1 MPNMDSERRSKSKN
15 GSRSAPRS
23 RPQILVKSWGCPAKY
38 CQVESNV
45 VSELNVSYRNMVCGN
60 ISRIVKGFHMVIV
73 NIAKGELIKKITF
86 VKVDN
91 DNWSYW
97 HYW

>member
-23 RPQILVKSWGCPAKY
+23 RPQILVKSGGCPAKY

-45 VSELNVSYRNMVCGN
+45 VSELNVSYRNMVWGN

-73 NIAKGELIKKITF
+73 N
-86 VKVDN
+86 
-91 DNWSYW
+91 
-97 HYW
+97 

>member
-23 RPQILVKSWGCPAKY
+23 RPQILVKSGGCPAKY
-38 CQVESNV
+38 CQVESNI
-45 VSELNVSYRNMVCGN
+45 VSKLNVSYRNMVWSN

-73 NIAKGELIKKITF
+73 N
-86 VKVDN
+86 
-91 DNWSYW
+91 
-97 HYW
+97 

>member
-23 RPQILVKSWGCPAKY
+23 RPQILVKSGDCPAKY

-45 VSELNVSYRNMVCGN
+45 VSELNVSYTG
-60 ISRIVKGFHMVIV
+60 
-73 NIAKGELIKKITF
+73 TF
-86 VKVDN
+86 SKDFCSQGAV
-91 DNWSYW
+91 Y
-97 HYW
+97 

>member
-23 RPQILVKSWGCPAKY
+23 RPQILVKSRGCPAKY

-45 VSELNVSYRNMVCGN
+45 VSKLNVSYRNMVWGN
-60 ISRIVKGFHMVIV
+60 ISCIVKGFQIV
-73 NIAKGELIKKITF
+73 N
-86 VKVDN
+86 
-91 DNWSYW
+91 
-97 HYW
+97 